1 MFPLL
6 ILLKNLL
13 AYVWRMGGEV
23 VVLLVN
29 TTALVMAINSM
40 VHVVPIVITR

>member
-1 MFPLL
+1 
-6 ILLKNLL
+6 
-13 AYVWRMGGEV
+13 MGGEV

-40 VHVVPIVITR
+40 VHVVPIVVRSDNAMRTDGT